1 MNDKKTSGNYLL
13 LALAGGLIWAGAATA
28 QVYTWTDE
36 QGTVHYADMPDDEEA
51 EMVAIES
58 RRTNPRQIEE
68 EVTQDQARRRV
79 DNAVGREQA
88 EIDAERNR
96 IDAQNQAARED
107 GCKRARE
114 AVTNYNTHRRF
125 YKPLAN
131 GEREWMSE
139 EEVAEA
145 KAAAEQAVEQ
155 YCD

>member
-1 MNDKKTSGNYLL
+1 MNDKRTSRNYLL
-13 LALAGGLIWAGAATA
+13 LALAGGLIWTGAATA

-36 QGTVHYADMPDDEEA
+36 QGVVHYADMPDDEEA

-58 RRTNPRQIEE
+58 RRSNPRQIEQ
-68 EVTQDQARRRV
+68 EVTKGKAGRQI
-79 DNAVGREQA
+79 DNAVQREQA
-88 EIDAERNR
+88 EVDAERNQ
-96 IDAQNQAARED
+96 IDAQNQAARAD
-107 GCKRARE
+107 GCERARA